1 MKETI
6 RKKLQETKSEL
17 ILDAVSDYFD
27 RAGYSQPTMQEIA
40 RELGISVGALYKLFP
55 SKDALF
61 FAYVRHQIQ
70 RFHRE
75 LLERS
80 ASLSSPEE
88 RLILYVHLK
97 FETFSSKRKAIED
110 PVLGDPLFFLKMN
123 TRREN
128 PAEPIYRYLA
138 EAFGE
143 LHRTTPLRSD
153 NHLKTAF
160 LFNGHTMSYI
170 EYWIHFGDRLEES
183 AREVFEIFL
192 RGMAR

>member
-1 MKETI
+1 MKEAI

-27 RAGYSQPTMQEIA
+27 RVGYSQPTMQEIA
-40 RELGISVGALYKLFP
+40 KELGISVGALYKLFP

-75 LLERS
+75 LLEKS
-80 ASLSSPEE
+80 AALASPEE
-88 RLILYVHLK
+88 KLILYVRLK
-97 FETFSSKRKAIED
+97 FETFASKRKAIED
-110 PVLGDPLFFLKMN
+110 PILGDPLFFLKMN

-128 PAEPIYRYLA
+128 PAEPIYRFLA

-143 LHRTTPLRSD
+143 LHERTPLRSD

-170 EYWIHFGDRLEES
+170 EYWVHFGDRLEES
-183 AREVFEIFL
+183 AEEVFEIFL
-192 RGMAR
+192 KGMAR